1 MGAEEVEA
9 GLDIV
14 RERVLGTRVLFLR
27 MKENMMCDKQ
37 ERQVDKL
44 EADELKR
51 LAGPALSSLP
61 GWEALSPREPVASS
75 ASSRGPKLSSE
86 AFICREGEGGLSGDR

>member
-14 RERVLGTRVLFLR
+14 RERVLGIQVLFLR
-27 MKENMMCDKQ
+27 MKEDMMCDKQ

-51 LAGPALSSLP
+51 LAAGP
-61 GWEALSPREPVASS
+61 
-75 ASSRGPKLSSE
+75 
-86 AFICREGEGGLSGDR
+86 